1 MFVVIEV
8 SDGLLDNVR
17 VFKGRTTALTAGIL
31 AWRYSH
37 PPDEECEMKD
47 DPDYDES
54 WGGVVRGFVM
64 HWFAADEDVW
74 VQEVD

>member
-8 SDGLLDNVR
+8 SDGLLDRVR
-17 VFKGRTTALTAGIL
+17 VFNHASNAKTTGLL

-64 HWFAADEDVW
+64 HWFNDSEDIW
-74 VQEVD
+74 IQEVD